1 MSSVKVTVVG
11 NLATD
16 VQHQTD
22 EKGRDAALFT
32 IAGDK
37 DEKDGTRAYL
47 NVIVY
52 RRQAVNVLNS
62 LALGDRVIVTGS
74 LSVAHG
80 KALLVATEVG
90 LSLRYGEAQPIE
102 DGVPV

>member
-16 VQHQTD
+16 IQHQQD
-22 EKGRDAALFT
+22 EKGKDAALFT

-37 DEKDGTRAYL
+37 DDNGTRAYL
-47 NVIVY
+47 NAIVY

-80 KALLVATEVG
+80 RALLVATEVG

-102 DGVPV
+102 EEARL